1 MKESEPQE
9 LHRTNPD
16 EKITFRIAPIKR
28 KAGEGECSASA
39 SSTADATL
47 RPEPNDLSTSA
58 STSSTYC
65 SSVSLVHTASSTSSS
80 SVPMSSAEQ
89 ALEEPDSP
97 AMKRE
102 PQEHSE
108 TAPVDNSTISCSSSI
123 TPMALGAYSSSCSE
137 LKPAPHLMSK
147 PLSLSLTKRFGV
159 TAASASVSAS
169 IASSVEKKPSLASS
183 GHRNRTGV
191 GDREE
196 RVPVKHK
203 TAMEQ
208 IREEETRAKQRRLEQ
223 SANSHSSSATS
234 ELQANES
241 SGDEA
246 WLRPG
251 ILVKINNEKLP
262 PKYHGKKAVV
272 LV

>member
-16 EKITFRIAPIKR
+16 EKISFRVAPIKR
-28 KAGEGECSASA
+28 KAGEDECSASA

-47 RPEPNDLSTSA
+47 KPEPNDP
-58 STSSTYC
+58 STSSSYC

-80 SVPMSSAEQ
+80 SVPVSNAEQ
-89 ALEEPDSP
+89 ALGEPDSL

-102 PQEHSE
+102 AEEHSE
-108 TAPVDNSTISCSSSI
+108 TAPVESSSSFCSSSI
-123 TPMALGAYSSSCSE
+123 SQMTLGSNSGGCSE
-137 LKPAPHLMSK
+137 LKPAPCVASK
-147 PLSLSLTKRFGV
+147 SLSLSLTKRFGV
-159 TAASASVSAS
+159 TAASASA
-169 IASSVEKKPSLASS
+169 ASSVEKKPSLASS
-183 GHRNRTGV
+183 GHCHRT

-196 RVPVKHK
+196 RAPEKRK
-203 TAMEQ
+203 SAMEQ
-208 IREEETRAKQRRLEQ
+208 IREEETRTKQRRLEL
-223 SANSHSSSATS
+223 SFSGSSSSATS
-234 ELQANES
+234 ESKVSKAVE
-241 SGDEA
+241 DEA